1 AGRRELAAGQPASAA
16 DHLRA
21 ALALWRGQAY
31 AEFDAPFATA
41 ERTALEELR
50 LTALEDRV
58 AAELT
63 LGAGPGLVGELEA
76 LVGRH
81 PWRERLWAQ
90 LMTALYRSGRQ
101 AEALSAFRRARA
113 ALVEELGVEPGPELR
128 AVEAQVLAQDPLL
141 LAAERAA
148 DRVVEGLPPG
158 LAAVGPT
165 FVGRQAELA
174 GLVEAYERAVAGA
187 VERVLVTGRHGMGKT
202 RLLAELAREVQARG
216 GLVRDG
222 SSATWPG
229 HDGVPLALLLDDLQR
244 ASTAELADL
253 AERVVAAR
261 PPLLVVGT
269 CVWEGL
275 TSGQTAALSGM
286 FRDRLEVPPLQPLEV
301 AQVVALY
308 VPPEATED
316 ALDAVTTA
324 GGVPLQ
330 VHAAASRYGETL
342 AAAQVEEAAAG
353 ISAPRRR
360 LSASQERIAGGV
372 LDLQRIRL
380 LRAAHDP
387 VDTPRVLCPYKGL
400 AFFDVDDAPYF
411 FGRERLVA
419 RLVARLVDA
428 RLLAVV
434 GASGSGKSSVVRAGL
449 VAAIRE
455 GMLPGSQRWS
465 VVVTTP
471 TQPVPDLH
479 VANEGPRTVLVV
491 DQFEEVFTALTP
503 SQRAGYAD
511 WLDSVAADDTT
522 SVVVT
527 VRSDYYPQA
536 AGYRSI
542 SELLAANTV
551 LVGEMAPDEL
561 LQAIELPAAAAG
573 LELEPGLAD
582 VVASDVAGEPGG
594 LPLMSTAL
602 LSVWER
608 REGRRMTLAAYHQ
621 IGGVRAA
628 VSRLAE
634 TAYQQLTES
643 QQVVARRTLL
653 RLADPGEGGDPVRRR
668 VPIAEVAPDGATDA
682 QTVLDTLATRRLLT
696 VSDTHVEVA
705 HEAVL
710 REWPRLRGW
719 LDDDEA
725 GRQLR
730 RHLAPVA
737 ADWQSRGRDPAELY
751 RGPRLAAALDWQHE
765 HPEDLTE
772 LEHEFLRA
780 SQHATEA
787 DAARRRRSIRRLRG
801 LAVGLVAVLALAI
814 AAGVLAVNQRNR
826 ADVRALQAAALSENR
841 WDSALLLAAQAQ
853 SFDPSAES
861 RAALLQ
867 AVQRGPEVTAMYP
880 AGEALHSLA
889 VSADGRRLVAG
900 GSDGAVYVW
909 DTETREVQGIPG
921 VTGFEND
928 QIDIS
933 PDGRYVAALSVPPED
948 LAQGALSWQTA
959 VVDLEQTPPQLR
971 YLGHTTR
978 GGPRF
983 AADGRTIVDF
993 HGDGRVDYLD
1003 VETGDVGLTYDL
1015 EQSGD
1020 DSSFNAVSG
1029 PANRRFAV
1037 AADRDGGTVSA
1048 WEVGTGRLVWSATEE
1063 DELEAAISP
1072 DGARLALGYA
1082 DGSIE
1087 LIDVRTRA
1095 STPIPASL
1103 TEGLIDVEWAPDG
1116 STFAGAA
1123 QDRTVLVWDA
1133 DTLEVDAVLRGHWG
1147 RLSQLAYSPDGRTI
1161 YAAGLDQT
1169 VLAWDLTGDRGV
1181 VTAVDGT
1188 RPTVEV
1194 DTEALAADGSLLAI
1208 GFEEDQGG
1216 RVEVIEIPGAESFR
1230 VTVPQWPL
1238 NGWALTAEPQGRS
1251 VALVLKEYSGDV
1263 RHRSMWVH
1271 TVDVQRRELRP
1282 RPRIELRYRTGGD
1295 AVFTWDNEAVLA
1307 AGYSPDG
1314 LPRAGLWGLDED
1326 APPDP
1331 DLYEPSAQVGSVG
1344 VDPERRV
1351 AAFSEPRQ
1359 VEIFDLS
1366 SGALVKTLVH
1376 GEILPAAV
1384 VFSPDGRWLVAGTGS
1399 GRVSVWDTGT
1409 WEQHTSWEA
1418 VPGFVVDSM
1427 VFTPDSDFLVTGGAG
1442 KAAIWDVHEG
1452 AKGGVQ
1458 LEVDPSRRDARV
1470 LVGVRDDGTLVT
1482 FSTGTG
1488 VLEWDIAPERLLEH
1502 ACTLVGRNL
1511 TKQEWA
1517 DVLPDRGYERTCP
1530 QHPAG
1535 L

>member
-1 AGRRELAAGQPASAA
+1 
-16 DHLRA
+16 
-21 ALALWRGQAY
+21 Y
-31 AEFDAPFATA
+31 AEFDAPFAMA
-41 ERTALEELR
+41 ERIALEELR

-58 AAELT
+58 AAELA

-101 AEALSAFRRARA
+101 AEALSSFRRARA

-141 LAAERAA
+141 LAADRA
-148 DRVVEGLPPG
+148 VEGLSPA
-158 LAAVGPT
+158 LAPVGPT

-187 VERVLVTGRHGMGKT
+187 VERVLVTGRHGIGKT

-216 GLVRDG
+216 GRVQVG
-222 SSATWPG
+222 ASAAWPG

-275 TSGQTAALSGM
+275 TSGETAALSGM

-308 VPPEATED
+308 VPSEAAED

-479 VANEGPRTVLVV
+479 VADEDRRTVLVV
-491 DQFEEVFTALTP
+491 DQFEEVFTALSP

-511 WLDSVAADDTT
+511 WLDTVAADDAT
-522 SVVVT
+522 SVVVA

-536 AGYRSI
+536 AAHRSI

-551 LVGEMAPDEL
+551 LVGEMTPDEL

-573 LELEPGLAD
+573 LELEPGFADTVAAD
-582 VVASDVAGEPGG
+582 VVGEPGG

-608 REGRRMTLAAYHQ
+608 RQGRRLTLAAYHE

-628 VSRLAE
+628 VARLAE
-634 TAYQQLTES
+634 TAYQQLTPD
-643 QQVVARRTLL
+643 QQTVARRTLL

-668 VPIAEVAPDGATDA
+668 VPIAEVAPDGAADA
-682 QTVLDTLATRRLLT
+682 QRVLDTLAARRLLT

-710 REWPRLRGW
+710 REWPRLRAW

-725 GRQLR
+725 GRRLR

-737 ADWQSRGRDPAELY
+737 TDWESRDRDQAELY
-751 RGPRLAAALDWQHE
+751 RGPRLAAALDWQHH
-765 HPEDLTE
+765 HPDDLTD
-772 LEHEFLRA
+772 LEHQFLNA
-780 SQHATEA
+780 SREA
-787 DAARRRRSIRRLRG
+787 GEAEALRRRRSIRRLRG
-801 LAVGLVAVLALAI
+801 LAVGLAAVLALAVV
-814 AAGVLAVNQRNR
+814 AGVMFVNQRNR

-841 WDSALLLAAQAQ
+841 WDRALLLAAQAQ
-853 SFDPSAES
+853 SFD
-861 RAALLQ
+861 
-867 AVQRGPEVTAMYP
+867 
-880 AGEALHSLA
+880 
-889 VSADGRRLVAG
+889 
-900 GSDGAVYVW
+900 
-909 DTETREVQGIPG
+909 
-921 VTGFEND
+921 
-928 QIDIS
+928 
-933 PDGRYVAALSVPPED
+933 
-948 LAQGALSWQTA
+948 
-959 VVDLEQTPPQLR
+959 
-971 YLGHTTR
+971 
-978 GGPRF
+978 
-983 AADGRTIVDF
+983 
-993 HGDGRVDYLD
+993 
-1003 VETGDVGLTYDL
+1003 
-1015 EQSGD
+1015 
-1020 DSSFNAVSG
+1020 
-1029 PANRRFAV
+1029 
-1037 AADRDGGTVSA
+1037 
-1048 WEVGTGRLVWSATEE
+1048 
-1063 DELEAAISP
+1063 
-1072 DGARLALGYA
+1072 
-1082 DGSIE
+1082 
-1087 LIDVRTRA
+1087 
-1095 STPIPASL
+1095 
-1103 TEGLIDVEWAPDG
+1103 
-1116 STFAGAA
+1116 
-1123 QDRTVLVWDA
+1123 
-1133 DTLEVDAVLRGHWG
+1133 
-1147 RLSQLAYSPDGRTI
+1147 
-1161 YAAGLDQT
+1161 
-1169 VLAWDLTGDRGV
+1169 
-1181 VTAVDGT
+1181 
-1188 RPTVEV
+1188 
-1194 DTEALAADGSLLAI
+1194 
-1208 GFEEDQGG
+1208 
-1216 RVEVIEIPGAESFR
+1216 
-1230 VTVPQWPL
+1230 
-1238 NGWALTAEPQGRS
+1238 
-1251 VALVLKEYSGDV
+1251 
-1263 RHRSMWVH
+1263 
-1271 TVDVQRRELRP
+1271 
-1282 RPRIELRYRTGGD
+1282 
-1295 AVFTWDNEAVLA
+1295 
-1307 AGYSPDG
+1307 
-1314 LPRAGLWGLDED
+1314 
-1326 APPDP
+1326 
-1331 DLYEPSAQVGSVG
+1331 
-1344 VDPERRV
+1344 
-1351 AAFSEPRQ
+1351 
-1359 VEIFDLS
+1359 
-1366 SGALVKTLVH
+1366 
-1376 GEILPAAV
+1376 
-1384 VFSPDGRWLVAGTGS
+1384 
-1399 GRVSVWDTGT
+1399 
-1409 WEQHTSWEA
+1409 
-1418 VPGFVVDSM
+1418 
-1427 VFTPDSDFLVTGGAG
+1427 
-1442 KAAIWDVHEG
+1442 
-1452 AKGGVQ
+1452 
-1458 LEVDPSRRDARV
+1458 
-1470 LVGVRDDGTLVT
+1470 
-1482 FSTGTG
+1482 
-1488 VLEWDIAPERLLEH
+1488 
-1502 ACTLVGRNL
+1502 
-1511 TKQEWA
+1511 
-1517 DVLPDRGYERTCP
+1517 
-1530 QHPAG
+1530 
-1535 L
+1535 